1 MLNLNDI
8 NAIKIIL
15 SKHWKESCQ
24 ISPQIQISIPLQK
37 KNLTPPIKPKKFVNG
52 VKNIFLKKKVDA
64 YSLPF
69 KKNPTKPI
77 IIEEVEQK
85 KDNNYNS
92 FAVVSQPPVV
102 ISNKQKPK
110 LAIEIAYSI
119 NSIQWNEQVKNDV
132 HKTINNTK
140 SVINNNSSIYGN
152 SIILNNKSNLV
163 LDPKFE
169 SIKNESAIPQSI
181 VNEEDESIKE
191 NKTSLNAKKDNELKR
206 LSNKLNHFKYQ
217 NNIIKDE
224 NKKLIEVINLFKM
237 ISTIEHSQS
246 QISTIKQN
254 NNNSEVNFN
263 SLSLS
268 TIKQRN
274 LTPLNSTRDNI
285 EKLTDNLL
293 LKDKQTKTIT
303 GKSSINSRR
312 RNNNYINKSNFHYRT
327 TNGNNDYLQESS
339 LEDLEERLNNEF
351 LYNKYDI
358 PLQINVPMLFEGKK
372 LEKEKKETLS
382 EKEEENENEKE
393 NNSNYNNNEIIPFHL
408 MDKKKLYQ
416 NIVKSRISSSISCSN
431 SEKKENRQKESPKY
445 SKIYSQSQKYF
456 INGD

>member
-24 ISPQIQISIPLQK
+24 ISPQKQIFIPLQK
-37 KNLTPPIKPKKFVNG
+37 KNLTPPIKPKQFVNG
-52 VKNIFLKKKVDA
+52 VQNIFLKKKVDA

-69 KKNPTKPI
+69 KKNSKKPI

-85 KDNNYNS
+85 KENNS

-119 NSIQWNEQVKNDV
+119 NSIQWNEQVKNDAL
-132 HKTINNTK
+132 KTINNTK

-169 SIKNESAIPQSI
+169 SIKNESVIPQGI
-181 VNEEDESIKE
+181 INEEDESIKE

-206 LSNKLNHFKYQ
+206 LLNKLNHFKYQ
-217 NNIIKDE
+217 NNILKDE

-246 QISTIKQN
+246 QISTIKHN

-312 RNNNYINKSNFHYRT
+312 RNNNYISKSNFHYRT
-327 TNGNNDYLQESS
+327 TNGNNDYFQESS

-372 LEKEKKETLS
+372 LEKEEKETLS
-382 EKEEENENEKE
+382 EKEENENEKE

-416 NIVKSRISSSISCSN
+416 NIVKSRISSSISCSS
-431 SEKKENRQKESPKY
+431 SEKKENRQKEFPKY